1 MTIDVDRLATV
12 ANYAKLRDVTVTA
25 VYRWIEQ
32 GKERSIKID
41 GVQFVFM
48 SIEDAKEYKRVNN

>member
-1 MTIDVDRLATV
+1 MTIDIDRLITV
-12 ANYAKLRDVTVTA
+12 ANYAKLREVTVTA

-41 GVQFVFM
+41 GVQFVLM
-48 SIEDAKEYKRVNN
+48 GNDDMKNYKNK

>member
-48 SIEDAKEYKRVNN
+48 SIEDAKEYKRLNK

>member
-48 SIEDAKEYKRVNN
+48 SIEDAKEYKRLNN